1 MSSSILCSSRITL
14 GSIIPTQGSLL
25 TRLFSTTLSHIDS
38 DTGRASM
45 VDVSQKNH
53 DSHRSA
59 SASATVLLG
68 SHAFGLVKENTK
80 GDVLSVS
87 QLAGI
92 MGAKHTSTL
101 IPLCH
106 PLLLTHVSVDMELDE
121 DRYAVDICATVKTVG
136 STGVE
141 MEALTAVS
149 ISALTVYDMCKAAS
163 KEIEITDI
171 VLVEKTGGKGGPF
184 HR

>member
-1 MSSSILCSSRITL
+1 MPMKT
-14 GSIIPTQGSLL
+14 
-25 TRLFSTTLSHIDS
+25 
-38 DTGRASM
+38 
-45 VDVSQKNH
+45 
-53 DSHRSA
+53 
-59 SASATVLLG
+59 
-68 SHAFGLVKENTK
+68 
-80 GDVLSVS
+80 
-87 QLAGI
+87 GI

>member
-1 MSSSILCSSRITL
+1 MQTIRSSVGRITAYE
-14 GSIIPTQGSLL
+14 TQGGL
-25 TRLFSTTLSHIDS
+25 TRLLCSTLSHIDS

-53 DSHRSA
+53 DSKRSA
-59 SASATVLLG
+59 TASATVLLG
-68 SHAFGLVKENTK
+68 SHAFRLVKDNTLGKK

-106 PLLLTHVSVDMELDE
+106 PLLLTHASVDLELNE
-121 DRYAVDICATVKTVG
+121 DRHAVDIRATVKTVG

-141 MEALTAVS
+141 MEALTAAS
-149 ISALTVYDMCKAAS
+149 IAALTVYDMCKAAS
-163 KEIEITDI
+163 KTIEITDI
-171 VLVEKTGGKGGPF
+171 FLIEKTGGKGGSF